1 MKNLP
6 PNVTC
11 WWKCLSPKTS
21 WEFKNLMR
29 FRSLFHFLMRFW
41 EKPHVTW
48 HEVFD
53 FSWEFKKNLMRFYI
67 SHEISAWGFQYML
80 ALDWWFIKEL
90 QFFYCYSFELNSLT
104 LCLLHCLVRQ
114 SVISETNQISRPLP
128 FNAERTTNRETRD
141 GEEFWVLCDCYLNA
155 DMECSV
161 GACAA
166 QLKSIVKN
174 LS

>member
-1 MKNLP
+1 
-6 PNVTC
+6 
-11 WWKCLSPKTS
+11 
-21 WEFKNLMR
+21 
-29 FRSLFHFLMRFW
+29 
-41 EKPHVTW
+41 
-48 HEVFD
+48 
-53 FSWEFKKNLMRFYI
+53 
-67 SHEISAWGFQYML
+67 ML

-166 QLKSIVKN
+166 QLRSIGMVQNDSPVNEFISMKMMEIQVISYILIEWVCCLLCKTMHGIDCKN
-174 LS
+174 QWQMMMVSTLTNQIIVSEHATIDDG

>member
-1 MKNLP
+1 
-6 PNVTC
+6 
-11 WWKCLSPKTS
+11 
-21 WEFKNLMR
+21 
-29 FRSLFHFLMRFW
+29 
-41 EKPHVTW
+41 
-48 HEVFD
+48 
-53 FSWEFKKNLMRFYI
+53 
-67 SHEISAWGFQYML
+67 ML

-114 SVISETNQISRPLP
+114 SVISDTNQISRPLP

-166 QLKSIVKN
+166 QLRSIEPFMNIGTQSSTMILLTYLILLQGPTTILLSKILHISLCLDTHWATGIRTLIFCAKSGTLLEYFLFVCDG
-174 LS
+174 

>member
-1 MKNLP
+1 MGDIYLSDLICCLFLLLNKFLT
-6 PNVTC
+6 VVFTWSQGTC
-11 WWKCLSPKTS
+11 L
-21 WEFKNLMR
+21 
-29 FRSLFHFLMRFW
+29 
-41 EKPHVTW
+41 
-48 HEVFD
+48 
-53 FSWEFKKNLMRFYI
+53 
-67 SHEISAWGFQYML
+67 YML

-114 SVISETNQISRPLP
+114 SVISDTNQISRPLP

-166 QLKSIVKN
+166 QLKSIHIMA
-174 LS
+174 LSAFCIQCNTQMQNWV